1 MLGKADRTELHQEK
15 SQHFNNGLEV
25 SGIRVFSDSCQLSQ
39 IKKHLKGS
47 SLSVLKRHLKPIGA
61 NTCIEHAGK
70 PFAQAEVARSYGSS
84 K

>member
-61 NTCIEHAGK
+61 NTMYRTCWETLCTS
-70 PFAQAEVARSYGSS
+70 RGS
-84 K
+84 KKLR